1 LASIEISA
9 QHCIALKK
17 GIEMK
22 WEYQIVKAETSD
34 AFQASLNA
42 LGADGWEAISGAY
55 MLGEP
60 KRTALGHGMPLT
72 TTPGAPIWMSTMKR
86 ALA

>member
-1 LASIEISA
+1 
-9 QHCIALKK
+9 
-17 GIEMK
+17 
-22 WEYQIVKAETSD
+22 
-34 AFQASLNA
+34 
-42 LGADGWEAISGAY
+42 

>member
-1 LASIEISA
+1 MSPRR
-9 QHCIALKK
+9 HTALKK
-17 GIEMK
+17 EIEMK
-22 WEYQIVKAETSD
+22 WEYQIVKAETCD
-34 AFQASLNA
+34 AFRAALNA

-72 TTPGAPIWMSTMKR
+72 TTPGAPMWTATMKR